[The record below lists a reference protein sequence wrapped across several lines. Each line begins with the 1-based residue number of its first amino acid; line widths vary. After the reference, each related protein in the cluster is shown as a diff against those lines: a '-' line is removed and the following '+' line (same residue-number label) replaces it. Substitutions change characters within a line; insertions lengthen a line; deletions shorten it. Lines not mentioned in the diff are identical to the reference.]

1 MYYPYYKKCYSIEK
15 ERIFDTPELIIGQ
28 ITALK
33 LLLFSDRDAA
43 YKVTKWGFQVGY
55 NTTINKYW

>member
-1 MYYPYYKKCYSIEK
+1 MIFFTTYLKLLNVLPSFIKNAIQWSKNK
-15 ERIFDTPELIIGQ
+15 FFDTPDLFIGQ

-43 YKVTKWGFQVGY
+43 D
-55 NTTINKYW
+55 